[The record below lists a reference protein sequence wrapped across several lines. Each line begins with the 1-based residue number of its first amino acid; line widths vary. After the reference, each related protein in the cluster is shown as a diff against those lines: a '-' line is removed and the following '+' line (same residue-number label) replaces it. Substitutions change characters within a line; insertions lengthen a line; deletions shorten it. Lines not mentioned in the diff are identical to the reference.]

1 VILSIEEVEKA
12 LDLIPKVLKIVFQFA
27 IAVGTIIVIL
37 YAGRVGYYPS
47 GLTFGDT
54 LLFIAVAI
62 SFGFSYTLV
71 VFILFCTS
79 DVLLSFI
86 TSCLQIFNTNHKIDV
101 NTSLKVGILIFG
113 IIGIALIIYSFFSNR
128 ETFFGLL
135 VSVPLMSCFLYIYN
149 TFRIEKLDTDEIK
162 RDKSKM
168 QIIFALLIYIIP
180 LVVGKF
186 QGSAIDQAMRLI
198 GVRNDNATVQF
209 DNDYQLFIEEITKTK
224 DKKMYSV
231 KILFQG
237 LGSSNV
243 LEYENIRLVVPST
256 SYRMAYE
263 NKH

>member
-1 VILSIEEVEKA
+1 
-12 LDLIPKVLKIVFQFA
+12 
-27 IAVGTIIVIL
+27 
-37 YAGRVGYYPS
+37 
-47 GLTFGDT
+47 
-54 LLFIAVAI
+54 
-62 SFGFSYTLV
+62 
-71 VFILFCTS
+71 
-79 DVLLSFI
+79 
-86 TSCLQIFNTNHKIDV
+86 
-101 NTSLKVGILIFG
+101 
-113 IIGIALIIYSFFSNR
+113 
-128 ETFFGLL
+128 
-135 VSVPLMSCFLYIYN
+135 
-149 TFRIEKLDTDEIK
+149 
-162 RDKSKM
+162 M